1 MATSRRPQKGLL
13 LGAHESVA
21 GGLSK
26 AFERAATDGAQA
38 IQIFTKN
45 ARGWAAKP
53 LEAQD
58 VTDFRNAARASGV
71 PSAAHASYLIN
82 LASEDPE
89 LRRKSLDGM
98 TDEVARCDALGVPN
112 LVVHPG
118 SHADEKRGVALVA
131 AALREV
137 HRRRPRSSTRI
148 LLENTAG
155 QGNSLG
161 HRIEQLAALHRAL
174 GKPSWIGFCLD
185 TCHLFAAGYDLGSAA
200 GYRRTMSQ
208 FDEQVGLSLV
218 RAFHLNDCKGPL
230 GCRVDRHEDI
240 GEGEMGLAGFECL
253 VNDRRFRGIPGMLET
268 EEGHQQTNLAAL
280 RALAH

>member
-1 MATSRRPQKGLL
+1 LL

-21 GGLSK
+21 GGLAK
-26 AFERAATDGAQA
+26 AFERATSDGAQA

-53 LEAQD
+53 LEPQEVA
-58 VTDFRNAARASGV
+58 DFRQAAKSTGV

-98 TDEVARCDALGVPN
+98 TDEVARCDLLGVPS

-118 SHADEKRGVALVA
+118 SHPDEKRGVALVA
-131 AALREV
+131 SALREV
-137 HRRRPRSSTRI
+137 RKRRPRSPTRI

-161 HRIEQLAALHRAL
+161 HRIEQLAALQRAL
-174 GKPSWIGFCLD
+174 GKPAWIGFCLD
-185 TCHLFAAGYDLGSAA
+185 TCHLFAAGYDLSTTA
-200 GYRRTMSQ
+200 GYRSTMAQ

-240 GEGEMGLAGFECL
+240 GKGQMGLAGFECL
-253 VNDRRFRGIPGMLET
+253 VNDRSFHGVPGMLET
-268 EEGHQQTNLAAL
+268 EDGHQQANLAAL
-280 RALAH
+280 RALAR